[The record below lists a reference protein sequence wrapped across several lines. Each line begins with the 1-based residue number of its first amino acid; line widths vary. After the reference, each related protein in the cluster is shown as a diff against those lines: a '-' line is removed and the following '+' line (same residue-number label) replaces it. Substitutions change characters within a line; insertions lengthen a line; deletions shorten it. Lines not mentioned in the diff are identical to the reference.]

1 MKTIE
6 KLLEETLNRSLEES
20 EVTDLTF
27 DMIKQIAKNY
37 AQQFIDCAEEI
48 IWPALDILPPT
59 YQDDID
65 IWYEAIP
72 INKTN

>member
-6 KLLEETLNRSLEES
+6 KLLEETLNRPIKES

-27 DMIKQIAKNY
+27 DMIRQISKDY
-37 AQQFIDCAEEI
+37 AQQFIDYAEEI
-48 IWPALDILPPT
+48 IFPALDILPPT

-72 INKTN
+72 INK